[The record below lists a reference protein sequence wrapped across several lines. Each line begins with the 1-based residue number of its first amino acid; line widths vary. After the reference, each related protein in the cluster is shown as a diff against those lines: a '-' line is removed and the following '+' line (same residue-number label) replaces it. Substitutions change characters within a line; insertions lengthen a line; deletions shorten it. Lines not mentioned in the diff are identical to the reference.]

1 MRKATVLLA
10 IATMFYA
17 GESVAQIVDFAWH
30 HPTSTDPNRPYL
42 DLHSGTRTVAGPFDL
57 DSDGKMEVLVSDYSG
72 GSRVHVLENQ
82 GVDTWE
88 LVYSTPVLDEYPGT
102 NNGRVIAG
110 GDMDGDGMG
119 EIIFLSGFN
128 FAADSPYPVGLYV
141 FEAEGDNE
149 FGFAP
154 SAIFD
159 FQPNVPNRW
168 RAEQMH
174 VVDVDGDGLDEVMFG
189 NNGNNANDDWFVIGV
204 VGDIG
209 SGFETFN
216 IEARINSR
224 TPVDRGGGS
233 PYGIVPA
240 DLDGDGVM
248 EIAMMSWN
256 NYNFTNI
263 RATGPDTYQIPGEGD
278 PNINLQA
285 APADEV
291 AFFGCFAADV
301 DQNGDDEVYCPNAGT
316 NGRGK
321 GSVSVLNYE
330 AGEDALQVTT
340 DNVAYE
346 VFADLSSYGMAIGD
360 LTGDGNVD
368 LVAGGTTYEASAFN
382 QGIPPAWIR
391 ISTFLGGDVEDRASY
406 GPVRRINFPNDAVD
420 AFDLVVR
427 DSAGVITEYR
437 ESGDQG
443 GEFTT
448 KMAFLGDV
456 DGDGMAEVA
465 IGIQGVDDS
474 LYTYAEVFNPAD
486 STYTRSVSSVRPN
499 ENRVFM
505 RILSGDGTNVFVE
518 DTRLVLPS
526 DYKLSTNYPNPFNPS
541 TSFSITLPIDKAVSV
556 RVYDVTGRVVKTIA
570 SGRHYAAGT
579 YEFTW
584 DGTNEAGA
592 HVASGTYLYALEYG
606 NFRQSKTMV
615 LLK

>member
-42 DLHSGTRTVAGPFDL
+42 DFHSGTRAVAGPFDL
-57 DSDGKMEVLVSDYSG
+57 DGDGKMEVLVSDYSG
-72 GSRVHVLENQ
+72 GARVHVLENQ

-102 NNGRVIAG
+102 NNGRTIAG

-119 EIIFLSGFN
+119 EIIFLSGFS
-128 FAADSPYPVGLYV
+128 FAADSPYPPGMYV

-174 VVDVDGDGLDEVMFG
+174 VVDVDGDGLDEVLFG

-209 SGFETFN
+209 SGFEAFN
-216 IEARINSR
+216 IEARVNSR

-233 PYGIVPA
+233 PYGMVPA
-240 DLDGDGVM
+240 DLDGDGSM

-256 NYNFTNI
+256 NFNFTNM
-263 RATGPDTYQIPGEGD
+263 RATGPDTYELPTDGSIFLKAAAGD
-278 PNINLQA
+278 H
-285 APADEV
+285 V
-291 AFFGCFAADV
+291 ALFGCFAADA
-301 DQNGDDEVYCPNAGT
+301 DKNGDDEVYCPNFQTGA
-316 NGRGK
+316 
-321 GSVSVLNYE
+321 VSVLNYE
-330 AGEDALQVTT
+330 AGEDALQVTP
-340 DNVAYE
+340 DNVSL
-346 VFADLSSYGMAIGD
+346 DMIPGLSSLGMTVGD
-360 LTGDGNVD
+360 LTGDGQLD
-368 LVAGGTTYEASAFN
+368 LIASGNTYEASAYN
-382 QGIPPAWIR
+382 QGIAPAWIR
-391 ISTFLGGDVEDRASY
+391 ISTYLGGDVEDPASY
-406 GPVRRINFPNDAVD
+406 SAPRRINFPNDAVD

-448 KMAFLGDV
+448 KLAFLGDV
-456 DGDGMAEVA
+456 DGDGMSEVA

-474 LYTYAEVFNPAD
+474 LYTYAEVWNPAD
-486 STYTRSVSSVRPN
+486 STTTRSVTSVRPN
-499 ENRVFM
+499 DNRVFM

-541 TSFSITLPIDKAVSV
+541 TSFSITLPLDKAVSV
-556 RVYDVTGRVVKTIA
+556 RVYDVAGRVVKTIA
-570 SGRHYAAGT
+570 SSRHFAAGT
-579 YEFTW
+579 HEFTW

-592 HVASGTYLYALEYG
+592 QVASGTYLYALEYG

>member
-10 IATMFYA
+10 IATMFYVGDSA
-17 GESVAQIVDFAWH
+17 AQIVDFAWH

-42 DLHSGTRTVAGPFDL
+42 DFHSGTRTVAGPYDL

-102 NNGRVIAG
+102 NNGRVITG

-119 EIIFLSGFN
+119 EIIFLSGFS
-128 FAADSPYPVGLYV
+128 FDAANPYPVGLYV
-141 FEAEGDNE
+141 FEAVGDNE
-149 FGFAP
+149 FGFSPA
-154 SAIFD
+154 AIFD

-174 VVDVDGDGLDEVMFG
+174 AVDVDGDGLDEVLFG

-216 IEARINSR
+216 IEARVNSR
-224 TPVDRGGGS
+224 TPVNRGGGS

-240 DLDGDGVM
+240 DLDGDGNM

-256 NYNFTNI
+256 NFNFTNM
-263 RATGPDTYQIPGEGD
+263 RATGPDTYVLPDAGSIFLKAAAGD
-278 PNINLQA
+278 H
-285 APADEV
+285 V
-291 AFFGCFAADV
+291 AFFGCFGADV
-301 DQNGDDEVYCPNAGT
+301 DSNGDDEVFCPNLHTGA
-316 NGRGK
+316 
-321 GSVSVLNYE
+321 VSVLNYE
-330 AGEDALQVTT
+330 SGEDALQVTA
-340 DNVAYE
+340 DNVSL
-346 VFADLSSYGMAIGD
+346 DMIPGLSALGLAVGD
-360 LTGDGNVD
+360 LTGDGQVD
-368 LVAGGTTYEASAFN
+368 LIAGGNTYEASAYN
-382 QGIPPAWIR
+382 QGIAPAWIR
-391 ISTFLGGDVEDRASY
+391 ISSYLGGDVEDPASY
-406 GPVRRINFPNDAVD
+406 SAVRRINFPNDAID

-427 DSAGVITEYR
+427 DSAGVVTEYR

-443 GEFTT
+443 GEFTS
-448 KMAFLGDV
+448 KLAFLGDV

-486 STYTRSVSSVRPN
+486 STYTRSVTSVRPN

-505 RILSGDGTNVFVE
+505 RILSGDGRNVTVE
-518 DTRLVLPS
+518 DTRIVLPS

-541 TSFSITLPIDKAVSV
+541 TSFSITLPLDKAVSV
-556 RVYDVTGRVVKTIA
+556 RVYDVAGRVVKTIA
-570 SGRHYAAGT
+570 ANRTFAAGT
-579 YEFTW
+579 HEFTW

-592 HVASGTYLYALEYG
+592 QVASGTYLYALEYG

>member
-1 MRKATVLLA
+1 MRKATALLVL
-10 IATMFYA
+10 ATMFYA
-17 GESVAQIVDFAWH
+17 GDAYAQIVDYAWH
-30 HPTSTDPNRPYL
+30 HPTSTDPNRPFL
-42 DLHSGTRTVAGPFDL
+42 DNHSGARTVAGPFDL
-57 DSDGKMEVLVSDYSG
+57 DADGKLEVLVSDYSG

-119 EIIFLSGFN
+119 EIVFLSGFS

-154 SAIFD
+154 TAIFD

-174 VVDVDGDGLDEVMFG
+174 MVDVDGDGLDEVMFG

-209 SGFETFN
+209 SGFETFV
-216 IEARINSR
+216 IEARVNSR
-224 TPVDRGGGS
+224 TPVNRGGGS

-240 DLDGDGVM
+240 DLDGDGAM

-256 NYNFTNI
+256 NYNFTNM
-263 RATGPDTYQIPGEGD
+263 RATGPDTYQLPADGD
-278 PNINLQA
+278 PNIFLKA
-285 APADEV
+285 AAADQV
-291 AFFGCFAADV
+291 AFFGCFGADV
-301 DQNGDDEVYCPNAGT
+301 DGNGDDEVFCPNLHTGA
-316 NGRGK
+316 
-321 GSVSVLNYE
+321 VSVLNYE
-330 AGEDALQVTT
+330 SGEDALQVTA
-340 DNVAYE
+340 DNVSLDMIAG
-346 VFADLSSYGMAIGD
+346 LSSLGLAVGD

-368 LVAGGTTYEASAFN
+368 LIAGGNTYEASSFN
-382 QGIPPAWIR
+382 AGDPPRWIR
-391 ISTFLGGDVEDRASY
+391 ISSYLGGDVEDPASY
-406 GPVRRINFPNDAVD
+406 SEPVRINFPDDALD

-443 GEFTT
+443 GEFTS
-448 KMAFLGDV
+448 KLAFLGDV
-456 DGDGMAEVA
+456 DGDGMSELA

-486 STYTRSVSSVRPN
+486 STYTRSVTSVRPN

-505 RILSGDGTNVFVE
+505 RILSGDGTNVAIE
-518 DTRLVLPS
+518 DTRIVVPS
-526 DYKLSTNYPNPFNPS
+526 DYKLSANYPNPFNPT
-541 TSFSITLPIDKAVSV
+541 TSFSVTLPIDKAVSLK
-556 RVYDVTGRVVKTIA
+556 VYDVAGRVVRTIV
-570 SGRHYAAGT
+570 GGQHYPAGT

-584 DGTNEAGA
+584 DGTNDAGA
-592 HVASGTYLYALEYG
+592 QVASGTYLYSLEYG
-606 NFRQSKTMV
+606 NFRQSRTMV